1 MRFLSGLL
9 AAGLLAGFALAADGK
24 FTLTGE
30 NTKVEF
36 TGTKAEG
43 KHDGGFKKLD
53 GTATLTGSDPTTAK
67 IEVTIDTNSMWS
79 DTEPKLTN
87 HLKSS
92 DFFDVKTHPTAKFV
106 SSSVEPLPGKKDIYK
121 VSGEL
126 TMLGKKKEI
135 SFPAKILTDNGA
147 LKLESEFKINR
158 MDFGMTYGKGKVHDE
173 VTIRVK
179 VDAK

>member
-9 AAGLLAGFALAADGK
+9 AAGLLTGLTLAADGK
-24 FTLTGE
+24 FTLTGA

-43 KHDGGFKKLD
+43 KHDGGFKKLT
-53 GTATLTGSDPTTAK
+53 GTVTVTGTDPATAR
-67 IEVTIDTNSMWS
+67 IEVTIDTTSLYT
-79 DTEPKLTN
+79 DTAKLTG

-92 DFFDVKTHPTAKFV
+92 DFFDVKSNPTAKFV
-106 SSSVEPLPGKKDIYK
+106 SAKVEKDGGKYK
-121 VSGEL
+121 VTGEL
-126 TMLGKKKEI
+126 TLNGKKKAI
-135 SFPAKILTDNGA
+135 SFPATIATTGKA
-147 LKLESEFKINR
+147 LKLDSEFKIDR
-158 MDFGMTYGKGKVHDE
+158 TDFGMTYGKGKIHDA